1 MKMRKFAGYC
11 VLIVLI
17 MTMLACNKNDVK
29 IQLLPEPAFISVTG
43 GQYRISSLVPV
54 CLGSDDAD
62 LKMAADYLM
71 ERLTVTAGLNLDLE
85 VNSTKGKGIH
95 LALESLDFSDN
106 PDAYE
111 LTVTGNS
118 ATITGNSARAVF
130 YGVQTL
136 MQLLPP
142 QIFGNEET
150 LKPGQLLIP
159 CVEIRDEP
167 RYSWRGMHLD
177 VGRHIFPVE
186 FIKKYIDLIAM
197 HKMNVFHWHLT
208 EDQGWR
214 IEIKKYPLLTEIGSV
229 RKTAEGGT
237 YGGFYTQ
244 EQIKEVV
251 EYARTRFVD
260 VMPEIELPGHSVAAL
275 AGYPELS
282 CTGGPFEVRQVWGVA
297 ADVYCAGKEE
307 TFEFL
312 ENVLTEVVDLFPF
325 EYFHIGGDECPKI
338 RWEDCPDC
346 QKRILE
352 EGLADEHELQSWF
365 IRRIEKFL
373 QTKNRRLVGWDEI
386 LEGGLAPEATV
397 MSWRGVA
404 GGIQAARE
412 FHDVIMSPTSHCYFD
427 FYQGNPA
434 HEPKAIGGFLTMEKV
449 YSFEPTPEALTQE
462 EAKHILGAQGNVWT
476 EYIPTTEQAEY
487 MAVPRMSALA
497 EVVWTPQALRDY
509 ELFLYRMQAHYLRL
523 DEMDV
528 NYRIPVPIVS
538 ANSFVFIREFTLEL
552 HKAVDGAK
560 ILFSTDGSDP
570 AESGQEYT
578 EPIKF
583 TQDTRI
589 KAVIKMPSGHTS
601 STLDINLDQQDIV
614 TGMDLERQ
622 AGVSY
627 SLFEGNFKSVYDF
640 KDLKSYSHGNVSKP
654 GFPEELPEGPYGL
667 VERGYIQI
675 ERAGIYRF
683 YTFSDDG
690 SVLIVRGQEVVNN
703 DGLHGGRE
711 ASGEIAL
718 GQGWHPFE
726 LRYFQAGG
734 GSILELEYSGP
745 DLEKQSIEED
755 NLASFSSAMKMLKMN

>member
-1 MKMRKFAGYC
+1 MRKIVEYGA
-11 VLIVLI
+11 LIVLFMI
-17 MTMLACNKNDVK
+17 MLACNKNEPNISLV
-29 IQLLPEPAFISVTG
+29 PEPAFVSVTG
-43 GQYRISSLVPV
+43 GQYRFSSNTPIY
-54 CLGSDDAD
+54 LGSDDAD
-62 LKMAADYLM
+62 LKMAADYFV
-71 ERLTVTAGLNLDLE
+71 ERLSVTAGLNLDLKVDLSKE
-85 VNSTKGKGIH
+85 KGIH
-95 LALESLDFSDN
+95 LSLGSLDFSDN

-111 LTVTGNS
+111 LIVSGKS
-118 ATITGNSARAVF
+118 ANITGNSARAVF

-142 QIFGNEET
+142 QIFGSEEV
-150 LKPGQLLIP
+150 LSPAQLLIP
-159 CVEIRDEP
+159 CVDIRDEP
-167 RYSWRGMHLD
+167 RYEWRGMHLD

-186 FIKKYIDLIAM
+186 FIKEYIDLIAM

-282 CTGGPFEVRQVWGVA
+282 CTGGPFEVRQAWGVA

-312 ENVLTEVVDLFPF
+312 ENVLSEVVELFPF
-325 EYFHIGGDECPKI
+325 EYFHIGGDESPKI
-338 RWEDCPDC
+338 RWENCPDC
-346 QKRILE
+346 QKRIKE
-352 EGLADEHELQSWF
+352 EGLANEHELQSWF

-412 FHDVIMSPTSHCYFD
+412 SHDVIMSPTSHCYFD
-427 FYQGNPA
+427 FYQGNPKY
-434 HEPKAIGGFLTMEKV
+434 EPKAIGGFLTLEKV
-449 YSFEPTPEALTQE
+449 YSFEPTPEALTKE
-462 EAKHILGAQGNVWT
+462 EAKFILGAQGNVWT

-487 MAVPRMSALA
+487 MALPRMSALA
-497 EVVWTPQALRDY
+497 EVVWSPKSVRDY
-509 ELFLYRMQAHYLRL
+509 ELFLHRMKTHYLRL
-523 DEMDV
+523 DAMGV
-528 NYRIPVPIVS
+528 NYRIPVPVVD
-538 ANSFVFIREFTLEL
+538 ADSFVFLNEFTLEL
-552 HKAVDGAK
+552 HKSVDGAK

-570 AESGQEYT
+570 VESGQEYT
-578 EPIKF
+578 EPVVF
-583 TQDTRI
+583 TSDTQI

-601 STLDINLDQQDIV
+601 STIEINLDQQDIV
-614 TGMDLERQ
+614 TGVDLERQ

-627 SLFEGNFKSVYDF
+627 FLYNGNFKSVYDF
-640 KDLKSYSHGNVSKP
+640 KDLKSDDRGDLSEIGLSEE
-654 GFPEELPEGPYGL
+654 FPVEPYGL
-667 VERGYIQI
+667 IERGSIHI

-683 YTFSDDG
+683 YISSDDG
-690 SVLIVRGQEVVNN
+690 SVLIIREQEVVNN
-703 DGLHGGRE
+703 DGLHGKKE
-711 ASGEIAL
+711 VSGEIAL
-718 GQGWHPFE
+718 GQGWHFFE
-726 LRYFQAGG
+726 LRFFDAGG
-734 GSILELEYSGP
+734 ARSLELKYSGP
-745 DLEKQSIEED
+745 DLEKQSIKEED
-755 NLASFSSAMKMLKMN
+755 LASLASPMIMMEKN

>member
-1 MKMRKFAGYC
+1 MRRIFKYGG
-11 VLIVLI
+11 LLLSLI
-17 MTMLACNKNDVK
+17 MMLSCNKNEIE
-29 IQLLPEPAFISVTG
+29 IQLVPEPTFLSATG
-43 GQYRISSLVPV
+43 GQYRISSVASIY
-54 CLGSDDAD
+54 LGSDDAD
-62 LKMAADYLM
+62 LKMAADFFKD
-71 ERLTVTAGLNLDLE
+71 RLSVSAGVNLNLE
-85 VNSTKGKGIH
+85 VNSANAKGIH
-95 LALESLDFSDN
+95 LTLGSLDFSDS

-111 LTVTGNS
+111 LIVTGKSVN
-118 ATITGNSARAVF
+118 ITGNSSRAVF
-130 YGVQTL
+130 YGLQTL
-136 MQLLPP
+136 LQLLPP
-142 QIFGNEET
+142 EIYGDEEL
-150 LKPGQLLIP
+150 LKAKQLLIP

-177 VGRHIFPVE
+177 VGRHIFPLE

-229 RKTAEGGT
+229 RKTAEGDT

-244 EQIKEVV
+244 EQIKDVV

-282 CTGGPFEVRQVWGVA
+282 CTGGPFEVRKVWGVA

-312 ENVLTEVVDLFPF
+312 ENVLSEVVDLFPF

-346 QKRILE
+346 QKRIND

-365 IRRIEKFL
+365 IRRIETFL

-412 FHDVIMSPTSHCYFD
+412 SHDVIMSPTSHCYFD
-427 FYQGNPA
+427 FYQGDPA
-434 HEPKAIGGFLTMEKV
+434 NEPKAIGGFLTMEKV
-449 YSFEPTPEALTQE
+449 YSFEPTPEALSTE

-476 EYIPTTEQAEY
+476 EYISTAQQAEY

-497 EVVWTPQALRDY
+497 EVVWTPADLRDY
-509 ELFLYRMQAHYLRL
+509 ELFLYRMKAHYLRL
-523 DEMDV
+523 DAMDV
-528 NYRIPVPIVS
+528 NYRIPGPVVS
-538 ANSFVFIREFTLEL
+538 ANSFVFLKEFTLEL
-552 HKAVDGAK
+552 HKALDGAK
-560 ILFSTDGSDP
+560 IFFSADGSDP
-570 AESGQEYT
+570 VESGQEYI
-578 EPIKF
+578 EPLVF
-583 TQDTRI
+583 TSDTHI
-589 KAVIKMPSGHTS
+589 KAIVVMPSGHTS
-601 STLDINLDQQDIV
+601 SVIDIILDQQDII
-614 TGMDLERQ
+614 TGLDLVRQ
-622 AGVSY
+622 EGVSY

-640 KDLKSYSHGNVSKP
+640 KDVKASSYGAISVP
-654 GFPEELPEGPYGL
+654 GFPDELPDGAYGL
-667 VERGYIQI
+667 VENGYIQI

-683 YTFSDDG
+683 FTFSDDG
-690 SVLIVRGQEVVNN
+690 SVLSVRGQEVVNN
-703 DGLHGGRE
+703 DGLHGGKE

-745 DLEKQSIEED
+745 NIEKQSIQKE
-755 NLASFSSAMKMLKMN
+755 NLASYASAMKMI